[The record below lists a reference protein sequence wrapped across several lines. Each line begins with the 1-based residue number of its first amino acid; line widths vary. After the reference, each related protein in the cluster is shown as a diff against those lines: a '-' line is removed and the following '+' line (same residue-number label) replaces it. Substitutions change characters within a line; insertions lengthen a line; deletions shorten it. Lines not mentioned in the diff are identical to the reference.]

1 MDTVNGVDKYPD
13 GMYDV
18 TGKICL
24 LAERSFF
31 LKTLFIGNSHTFYN
45 DMPAIYQQICKEHGI
60 DMHVTMLT
68 KGGMGLDFHADQEQT
83 RFNILYGGYDIVVLQ
98 HTAHPMGDIGEM
110 KRGARKIMQWIRE
123 AGARPIFYQ
132 TWAAKGDEAY
142 QPVMSKVYF
151 ELADELGAEVAPVG
165 DEWQRVQKECPS
177 LNLFHTDGQ
186 HASPDG
192 SRLAARVF
200 FETAF
205 PGGKQ

>member
-1 MDTVNGVDKYPD
+1 
-13 GMYDV
+13 MYV
-18 TGKICL
+18 FKKGIKIR
-24 LAERSFF
+24 EGEYRKV
-31 LKTLFIGNSHTFYN
+31 KTLFIGNSHTYYN
-45 DMPAIYQQICKEHGI
+45 DMPAIYLKMCKEHGI

-68 KGGMGLDFHADQEQT
+68 KGGMGLDFHSDQEQT

-110 KRGARKIMQWIRE
+110 KRGAHQIMQWIRQ

-142 QPVMSKVYF
+142 QPTMSGVYYD
-151 ELADELGAEVAPVG
+151 LAAELGAEVAPVG
-165 DEWQRVQKECPS
+165 DEWQRVQKTCPD
-177 LNLFHTDGQ
+177 LNLFHTDEH

-192 SRLAARVF
+192 SRLAARVI

-205 PGGKQ
+205 PEEK